1 MRLSRK
7 TVLIAGVVVVVLA
20 VVLPLLLSGGGGGGP
35 LSTLSQGGQPI
46 IDGSGVPVRPGQTQ
60 NATAFIFNSA
70 HEGVT
75 LLSASLVP
83 VRREPA
89 ARLAHTA
96 VYLNHS
102 YDVGNASSSWPP
114 KGDHVRPLRGAVI
127 GHGQTGILFAITGPA
142 SGRGYTTA
150 AGVKISY
157 RWHGAVY
164 TVIAWSASVACGD
177 QLSSARCGQLT
188 DRAQSLAIQQ
198 AG

>member
-7 TVLIAGVVVVVLA
+7 TALIAGIVVAVLA
-20 VVLPLLLSGGGGGGP
+20 VVLPLLLSGGAGP

-46 IDGSGVPVRPGQTQ
+46 IDSAGGPVRPGQTQ
-60 NATAFIFNSA
+60 DATAFIFNSA
-70 HEGVT
+70 HEDVT
-75 LLSASLVP
+75 LLHASLVP
-83 VRREPA
+83 VQREPA
-89 ARLAHTA
+89 ARLAHA
-96 VYLNHS
+96 GVFLNHS
-102 YDVGNASSSWPP
+102 YDVGNATSSWPP
-114 KGDHVRPLRGAVI
+114 PGDHVRPLRGAVI
-127 GHGQTGILFAITGPA
+127 GHGQAGILFAITGPA
-142 SGRGYTTA
+142 TGRGYTTA

-177 QLSSARCGQLT
+177 QLSSDRCGQLT